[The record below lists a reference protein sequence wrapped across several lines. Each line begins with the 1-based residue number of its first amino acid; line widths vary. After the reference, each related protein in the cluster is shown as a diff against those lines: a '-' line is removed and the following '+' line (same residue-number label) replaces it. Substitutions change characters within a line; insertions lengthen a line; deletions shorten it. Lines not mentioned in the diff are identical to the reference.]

1 MRNLLLALFLTAC
14 APKQGLTLPG
24 STRHVGSR
32 PPPELSSGE
41 EGPWSQPGTP
51 RSDETP
57 RRGLALQD
65 DSAAGQ
71 VVRAA
76 QSSVTQAWRKV
87 DGKTYRDDCSGLV
100 CALHARA
107 DIDLEHRNT
116 AALFALAKELDVH
129 HRRKVPTPGDVVF
142 FDDTHDR
149 NGNGRLDDELTH
161 LAVVEKVREDGT
173 LTLVHR
179 GSKGVSRIWMNL
191 SRPDEHADADGQVL
205 NSFLRVRTSKD
216 PRGTKY
222 LAGQLWRGGASFWQ
236 AGPLVADAE

>member
-1 MRNLLLALFLTAC
+1 MRTLLLALLLTAC

-32 PPPELSSGE
+32 PPPELSQDE
-41 EGPWSQPGTP
+41 EGPWRRAGVAAS
-51 RSDETP
+51 SETSRP
-57 RRGLALQD
+57 DLALQD
-65 DSAAGQ
+65 NSSAAQ

-87 DGKTYRDDCSGLV
+87 EGKTYRDDCSGLV

-116 AALFALAKELDVH
+116 AALFELAKELDVH
-129 HRRKVPTPGDVVF
+129 HRRQVPSPGDVVF

-149 NGNGRLDDELTH
+149 NGNGRLDDDLTH
-161 LAVVEKVREDGT
+161 LAVVEKVRDDGT

-191 SRPDEHADADGQVL
+191 SRPDEHADAEGQVL
-205 NSFLRVRTSKD
+205 NSFLRVRTAKD

-236 AGPLVADAE
+236 AGDLVADAG